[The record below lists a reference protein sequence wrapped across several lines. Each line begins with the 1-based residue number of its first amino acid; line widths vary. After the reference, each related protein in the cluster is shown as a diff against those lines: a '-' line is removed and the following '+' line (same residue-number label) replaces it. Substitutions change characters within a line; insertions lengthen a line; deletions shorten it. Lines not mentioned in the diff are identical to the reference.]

1 MTRVLRLIISFSL
14 VLLYWTAVGV
24 VAQFPFCVIY
34 LQDYS
39 LADWVRGHF
48 KKEDG
53 EALEKC
59 FENAVS
65 AIELMVDGKINDAM
79 NRYNS

>member
-39 LADWVRGHF
+39 LADWVLGRF
-48 KKEDG
+48 PAAD
-53 EALEKC
+53 EACLAER
-59 FENAVS
+59 FGDTDAAVRLILS
-65 AIELMVDGKINDAM
+65 GRVDEAM
-79 NRYNS
+79 NRYSK

>member
-39 LADWVRGHF
+39 LADWVLGHF
-48 KKEDG
+48 RKADG
-53 EALEKC
+53 EWP
-59 FENAVS
+59 NY
-65 AIELMVDGKINDAM
+65 LMPIPANEMTKANGTLVQNPG
-79 NRYNS
+79 Y